1 MLSTEELKNYVY
13 NEVQTRLG
21 EVSCGNLF
29 FAEGT
34 DNSVIQMRII
44 TIFMKRTNIG
54 LRMKYI
60 F

>member
-1 MLSTEELKNYVY
+1 MSVVDSMVIDGIALTEDKNGIV
-13 NEVQTRLG
+13 L
-21 EVSCGNLF
+21 LI
-29 FAEGT
+29 T
-34 DNSVIQMRII
+34 DLQWNIIQMRII